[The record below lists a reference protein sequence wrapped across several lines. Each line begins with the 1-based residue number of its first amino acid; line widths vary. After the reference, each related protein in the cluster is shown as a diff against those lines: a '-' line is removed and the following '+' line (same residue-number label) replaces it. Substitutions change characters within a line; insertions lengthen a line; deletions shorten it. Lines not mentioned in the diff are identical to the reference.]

1 MTKNNIFSDLPKSI
15 DKEVFED
22 ILTRGN
28 IRIERIISHGHCSP
42 ESGWYDQEENEWV
55 IMLSGSGTLLFEDER
70 VIELKAGDYV
80 LIPAHQR
87 HKVIRTD
94 AEQPTI
100 WLAVFFS

>member
-22 ILTRGN
+22 ILTREN
-28 IRIERIISHGHCSP
+28 IRIERIISRGQCSP
-42 ESGWYDQEENEWV
+42 ESDWYDQEENEWV

-70 VIELKAGDYV
+70 VIELKTGDYV

-87 HKVIRTD
+87 HKVVSTD
-94 AEQPTI
+94 TEQPTI

>member
-70 VIELKAGDYV
+70 VIELKTGDYV

-87 HKVIRTD
+87 HKVVRTD